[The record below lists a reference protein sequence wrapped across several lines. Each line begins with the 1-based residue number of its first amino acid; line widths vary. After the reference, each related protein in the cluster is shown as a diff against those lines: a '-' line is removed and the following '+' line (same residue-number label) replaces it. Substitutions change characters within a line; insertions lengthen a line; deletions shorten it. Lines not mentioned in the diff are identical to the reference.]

1 MLFVAPRS
9 AWTMLDDWGHT
20 LGLKGS
26 GSNSIVFDG
35 GRIPEYFALPD
46 TQMLARRQHA
56 AARPA
61 SACTATRCT
70 SAAR

>member
-9 AWTMLDDWGHT
+9 EWTMLDDWGHT

-46 TQMLARRQHA
+46 TQMLHVDNSRRH
-56 AARPA
+56 ARPA
-61 SACTATRCT
+61 PARQPDVR
-70 SAAR
+70 SAAP